1 MGDRRGQSFLEYLLV
16 ITAVTAA
23 VVVAAYFTLPDFQV
37 GLKSLAQDG
46 SAWMEQRKRQGATP

>member
-16 ITAVTAA
+16 ITAVFAA

-37 GLKSLAQDG
+37 GLKALAQDA
-46 SAWMEQRKRQGATP
+46 SAWMDQRKRQGATP

>member
-16 ITAVTAA
+16 ITVVTVA

-37 GLKSLAQDG
+37 GLNALAQDA
-46 SAWMEQRKRQGATP
+46 SAWMDQRKRQGATP